1 MFHDMRPGI
10 GNYCWD
16 KTVFKGN
23 EKPEKSEEISNARIE
38 IEEEMTQKLTDGFDQ
53 MHVEDVADDEEVEYI
68 DLIPVPDSKDS
79 TGKPKI
85 QSKITS
91 FSLIRKNKLESTI
104 FVVKKNCKFLD
115 I

>member
-1 MFHDMRPGI
+1 MRPGI
-10 GNYCWD
+10 GKYCWD

-23 EKPEKSEEISNARIE
+23 EEPEKPEEITNAQIE

-68 DLIPVPDSKDS
+68 DLIPVPDFEDS

-91 FSLIRKNKLESTI
+91 FFTD
-104 FVVKKNCKFLD
+104 KKK
-115 I
+115 